1 MFSIRCMYIFL
12 WKFGVR
18 FYRTDQFGG
27 YCKSVLR
34 SRWYAGKRGK
44 RIFVFFVERISSKF
58 SKVATPSLFISVLF
72 YSRALH
78 REINPQRVKFSTP
91 HVSGQCHPLLLNPFG
106 TNVDHGR
113 EPPGTYVYGWRRLS
127 PMAPSSIIFQLNR
140 HSWSN
145 PWIRRRR
152 VFPFVEYYRIR
163 VIHIYLSVVFAYS
176 VTKLRVSWVLERVNY
191 IHNSW

>member
-34 SRWYAGKRGK
+34 SKWYAGKRGK
-44 RIFVFFVERISSKF
+44 RIFVFFVKRISSKF

-127 PMAPSSIIFQLNR
+127 PMAPSSISTQSSQLIEPLD
-140 HSWSN
+140 SKK
-145 PWIRRRR
+145 
-152 VFPFVEYYRIR
+152 
-163 VIHIYLSVVFAYS
+163 
-176 VTKLRVSWVLERVNY
+176 TRVSIRWILPYPRNPYLLVRCFCIQRNEAPGQLSSRKG
-191 IHNSW
+191 